1 MQAITTLHAQLCL
14 ATEKLETAQNL
25 LIAQK
30 SEISNIEEEGRIKQ
44 TEIKELSELLI
55 SSKEDERLELEK
67 LGELKSQALP
77 LEIEFERVSGAMEV
91 LPFAFRKLSEDF
103 SLHSRQM
110 MDRTNSLLSLA
121 IKENFWK
128 NKIMMNLHHLNA
140 SRLRLKQLT
149 TTLKQTLIDEENSLN
164 QQLAE
169 EESSLAMVQACIE
182 TMEMKNGQA
191 FFEKE
196 ARDKPQSFTSSYL
209 LNSSELPHNH
219 APRVIND
226 DYNKK
231 HETPAD
237 MYREEGPR
245 RYDYFQ
251 QIFAKKLIHC

>member
-30 SEISNIEEEGRIKQ
+30 NVISNVEEEGRIKQ
-44 TEIKELSELLI
+44 TEIMELNRLLI
-55 SSKEDERLELEK
+55 SSKQDQRSELEK
-67 LGELKSQALP
+67 LGELKSQTLP
-77 LEIEFERVSGAMEV
+77 LEIEFQRVSGALEV
-91 LPFAFRKLSEDF
+91 LPFAFRKLSVDF
-103 SLHSRQM
+103 TINSRNM
-110 MDRTNSLLSLA
+110 MGRINSLLSLA

-140 SRLRLKQLT
+140 SGLRLKQLT
-149 TTLKQTLIDEENSLN
+149 ATLKQALIDEENSLN

-196 ARDKPQSFTSSYL
+196 TRDKPQSFTSSYL
-209 LNSSELPHNH
+209 LDSSELPRDHT
-219 APRVIND
+219 AEISD
-226 DYNKK
+226 KYNRKQ
-231 HETPAD
+231 ETAANI
-237 MYREEGPR
+237 YLEKGSR
-245 RYDYFQ
+245 RYNFSTQYLMQ
-251 QIFAKKLIHC
+251 W